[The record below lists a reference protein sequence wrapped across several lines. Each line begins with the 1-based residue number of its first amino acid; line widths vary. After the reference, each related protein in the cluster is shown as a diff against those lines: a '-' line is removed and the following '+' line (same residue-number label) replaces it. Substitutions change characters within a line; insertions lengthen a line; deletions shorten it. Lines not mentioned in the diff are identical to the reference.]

1 MSVATLCSEDIED
14 FGECEVMTISAD
26 MNMCCN
32 VILWDN
38 CDYSKPVHP
47 PVLGPN
53 IGFWVPCWKIP
64 PPFSLPLHLH
74 LLLRVTLPALRSPK
88 RGACS
93 PGGAPP
99 IPLLLH
105 CRRRPLPLTINW
117 MPTLAVVPLT
127 PRILAWT
134 VPPTPWITTLAVP
147 LILAAV
153 PPSPGL
159 LLQLLHS
166 ILEGTHL
173 PLQDIPLP
181 TDWQTKRTSLLVP
194 VVPHL
199 ETHNWTNNS
208 SLTGLY
214 QSFSGTFTKL
224 KSLSCS
230 PRKKQGNTNRTNS
243 AITRLL
249 LNIPVMALFL
259 IVQKRYARVQD
270 NVWQTWYM
278 IQNRLVTNITSE
290 YYLKTRLL
298 VFIFGRTVVNPSLKK
313 KVLERPWL
321 VFELFD
327 FFSNPPCWLVRGKFK
342 RIQAVSRSDRRWWR
356 RWRQPKLMGARPGW
370 HEKGNWP
377 KETILPPGWLC
388 HWDGWNL
395 VTMRGSSQHQSQTL
409 NLSHFFKDSDQES
422 DLIRSQPVARYE
434 VSLHSLRALVALCL
448 NLRNGNDDG

>member
-1 MSVATLCSEDIED
+1 MMIRIDPCLYLCLCLYLYLSELSHWLPDCRQFRESSAMD
-14 FGECEVMTISAD
+14 FSCDVGRNPVQWGHWGLWWMWGYDHISRYEL
-26 MNMCCN
+26 NMCCN

-166 ILEGTHL
+166 ILECAHL
-173 PLQDIPLP
+173 PLQDVPLP
-181 TDWQTKRTSLLVP
+181 ADWQTKRTSLLVP

-199 ETHNWTNNS
+199 ETQKWTHKS

-230 PRKKQGNTNRTNS
+230 PRKKQGNTYRTNS
-243 AITRLL
+243 AIARLL
-249 LNIPVMALFL
+249 LNVPVMALLL
-259 IVQKRYARVQD
+259 IVQKRYARRPD
-270 NVWQTWYM
+270 M
-278 IQNRLVTNITSE
+278 IFAKL
-290 YYLKTRLL
+290 
-298 VFIFGRTVVNPSLKK
+298 FIHQRIFHN
-313 KVLERPWL
+313 LE
-321 VFELFD
+321 V
-327 FFSNPPCWLVRGKFK
+327 
-342 RIQAVSRSDRRWWR
+342 
-356 RWRQPKLMGARPGW
+356 
-370 HEKGNWP
+370 
-377 KETILPPGWLC
+377 
-388 HWDGWNL
+388 
-395 VTMRGSSQHQSQTL
+395 
-409 NLSHFFKDSDQES
+409 
-422 DLIRSQPVARYE
+422 
-434 VSLHSLRALVALCL
+434 
-448 NLRNGNDDG
+448 